1 MPCLNCEKVFEKG
14 EPFYRLPDG
23 LLKVCLECEAKA
35 KADIE
40 RLDGVPFGYY
50 PFKTPYQPL
59 INGKARPLINQSY
72 IPLIKRNYDRLRKL
86 PGEVIIIKKGKPPLE
101 ERGRKKTRAVW
112 RKRRPPFEYS
122 TPRGKTR

>member
-1 MPCLNCEKVFEKG
+1 MPCLNCGQVFEPGDPYYVLK
-14 EPFYRLPDG
+14 DG
-23 LLKVCLECEAKA
+23 RLKVCLKCEAMA

-40 RLDGVPFGYY
+40 RLDGVPFGSY
-50 PFKTPYQPL
+50 PFKKQCQRITK
-59 INGKARPLINQSY
+59 GKAKPLMEKVYGN
-72 IPLIKRNYDRLRKL
+72 LEKRNYERLRKL